1 MQQLYKRYIDVVVR
15 QMKNGTVLPLYVCWD
30 DGRNYKIDRVVSK
43 ERRAS
48 QVGGC
53 GMRYVCLINGH
64 TRCIFLEKDRWFI
77 ESYQP

>member
-1 MQQLYKRYIDVVVR
+1 MKQLYKRYIDVVLK
-15 QMKNGTVLPLYVCWD
+15 QSKNGSIEPLYVCWE
-30 DGRNYKIDRVVSK
+30 DGKKYKIDRVISR

-53 GMRYVCLINGH
+53 GMRYVCLIGGQ